1 MIKFN
6 LNQREQDK
14 QDNKLLSDYDK
25 PLEQINIIK
34 ENTNKARSQLDNL
47 FKTRGFSKYWLNCD
61 VFKYEKKIITY
72 LATNNYYVSNAWV
85 KCYEML
91 GHFDLINFDEDFTLF
106 DNAAFPGSFIL
117 SVHHYYHTRP
127 RTAART
133 TRTAATDKS
142 LRPFK
147 WYASSLLGP
156 NFQTN
161 TELED
166 EYKLYKKYK
175 NNWMMNESN
184 NGDVLVYENQIDFY
198 NRLHNKINLYTSDL
212 GFDSSSDYN
221 NQELLQSYGNVGQIL
236 TGLLVLKKGGNF
248 ITKQFT
254 FFEPITISIMYI
266 ASLYFDEF
274 YICKP
279 YSSREANSETYLIGK
294 GFKGSNIEDKYIQ
307 LILNMLKNKTQADMQ
322 ADTRDNERADTRDD
336 TRDNTRDDTR
346 DNERDDTR
354 DNERDDTRDNE
365 RDDTRD
371 DISYIH
377 KIPPLI
383 NLEEIPI
390 QFYNILL
397 TAADKI
403 YNNQINKINNDIQAI
418 RLFKNSEITKK
429 PINDYFTGGGRNH
442 RTSNN
447 NNSQFNILY
456 NKEIK
461 KYHDKY
467 EPNIINWYKENP
479 IRPLLSGHLTH

>member
-14 QDNKLLSDYDK
+14 QDNKLDK
-25 PLEQINIIK
+25 ILEQINIIK

-72 LATNNYYVSNAWV
+72 LTNNYYISNAWI

-91 GHFDLINFDEDFTLF
+91 GHFDLINFDEDFILF

-127 RTAART
+127 RTAAADTART
-133 TRTAATDKS
+133 ARTAAADTARTAT
-142 LRPFK
+142 RPFK
-147 WYASSLLGP
+147 WYASSLLGS

-166 EYKLYKKYK
+166 KYKLYEKYK

-307 LILNMLKNKTQADMQ
+307 LILNMLKNKTRADTRANERDNERDNERADMR
-322 ADTRDNERADTRDD
+322 ADTRDNE
-336 TRDNTRDDTR
+336 
-346 DNERDDTR
+346 
-354 DNERDDTRDNE
+354 
-365 RDDTRD
+365 RD

-397 TAADKI
+397 NAADKI

-479 IRPLLSGHLTH
+479 IRPLLSGQLTR

>member
-6 LNQREQDK
+6 LNQKEQDNK

-133 TRTAATDKS
+133 AVTRTAITAATRTAGTAAAAD
-142 LRPFK
+142 RPFK

-322 ADTRDNERADTRDD
+322 ADTRDNEKDD
-336 TRDNTRDDTR
+336 TQ
-346 DNERDDTR
+346 
-354 DNERDDTRDNE
+354 
-365 RDDTRD
+365 DDTRD

>member
-6 LNQREQDK
+6 LNQREQD
-14 QDNKLLSDYDK
+14 NKLLSDYDK
-25 PLEQINIIK
+25 LLEQINIIK

-127 RTAART
+127 RTAA
-133 TRTAATDKS
+133 TAADKS

-307 LILNMLKNKTQADMQ
+307 LILNMLKNKTQADTQ
-322 ADTRDNERADTRDD
+322 ADTRA
-336 TRDNTRDDTR
+336 
-346 DNERDDTR
+346 NERDDTR
-354 DNERDDTRDNE
+354 VNERDN
-365 RDDTRD
+365 
-371 DISYIH
+371 ISYIH

-397 TAADKI
+397 NAADKI

-479 IRPLLSGHLTH
+479 IRPLLSGQLTH